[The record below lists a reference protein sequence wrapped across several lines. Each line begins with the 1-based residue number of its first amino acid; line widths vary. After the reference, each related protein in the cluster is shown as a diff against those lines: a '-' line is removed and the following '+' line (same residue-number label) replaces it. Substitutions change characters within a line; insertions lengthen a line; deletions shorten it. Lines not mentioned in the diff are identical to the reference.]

1 MENIDRILKL
11 AGLNEKAGDGGLPPG
26 WKFGTD
32 PSRVNEPMSKW
43 PDRDFEGREPY
54 NGPDDGYFPPEKTI
68 YGNYKQKH
76 KKWPQYD
83 LYSPDGENWQGL
95 WGGMRKGADGTYG
108 PREMPNTKNNG
119 WLATMDLVD
128 ADEVTGAKL
137 VMPHN
142 LVDTAGSMS
151 KNPDLGGSYSP
162 SEQAKRAKEFATKM
176 GLKDWDPKQ
185 GFDVVAGYIPYALN
199 VQPGEQFKREFGDN
213 KQVRVPLNLFT
224 PEEKGSM
231 AKARWSGSVM
241 PMITIGGYSIFNPG
255 APKFKDSPDDDDED
269 PKAAGQAAAP
279 AAKSAAGT
287 ASTGSVLNRA
297 NRANQSVG
305 GGGGGGGGDD
315 GVYAADAAPGTSL
328 AKIKPIPFDPKVQ
341 AMQKAIFA
349 KDPRALSKFGA
360 DGKLGPETAAA
371 MAKYPDIANQYIK
384 ALMTTGKTIG
394 DTYREV
400 TASKAP
406 TNEGDNIATFEE
418 AAYDHELARIK
429 SLSLLR

>member
-1 MENIDRILKL
+1 MENIDRMLKL

-26 WKFGTD
+26 WKFGSA
-32 PSRVNEPMSKW
+32 PGGEPIHKYA
-43 PDRDFEGREPY
+43 DRDFEGREPY

-83 LYSPDGENWQGL
+83 LYSPDGHNWQGL

-108 PREMPNTKNNG
+108 PKEMPNTKNNG
-119 WLATMDLVD
+119 WMATMDLVD
-128 ADEVTGAKL
+128 ADETTGARL
-137 VMPHN
+137 LMPHN
-142 LVDTAGSMS
+142 LVDTAGMLS

-176 GLKDWDPKQ
+176 GIPNWDPKQ
-185 GFDVVAGYIPYALN
+185 GFDVVAGYIPYALYLS
-199 VQPGEQFKREFGDN
+199 PGERFKGEFGEN
-213 KQVRVPLNLFT
+213 RQVRVPLNLFT
-224 PEEKGSM
+224 PEERGSM

-241 PMITIGGYSIFNPG
+241 PNITIGGYSLFNPG
-255 APKFKDSPDDDDED
+255 AAQYKDSPDDDETTT
-269 PKAAGQAAAP
+269 AAGQAAEP
-279 AAKSAAGT
+279 AAKTAAPAGK
-287 ASTGSVLNRA
+287 ALDRS
-297 NRANQSVG
+297 NQSVVG
-305 GGGGGGGGDD
+305 DDGGGGDD

-341 AMQKAIFA
+341 AMQKAILA
-349 KDPRALSKFGA
+349 KDPRALSKFRA

-371 MAKYPDIANQYIK
+371 MAKYPDIANMHIK

-400 TASKAP
+400 TAGKKT
-406 TNEGDNIATFEE
+406 TNEGDNVVTFEE
-418 AAYDHELARIK
+418 ASYDHELARIK
-429 SLSLLR
+429 SLSSFK

>member
-1 MENIDRILKL
+1 MENIDRIRKL

-26 WKFGTD
+26 WKFGVD
-32 PSRVNEPMSKW
+32 PTHANEPMNKW

-54 NGPDDGYFPPEKTI
+54 NGPDDGYFPPEKTQ
-68 YGNYKQKH
+68 YGNFLQKH

-83 LYSPDGENWQGL
+83 LYSPDGQNWQGR
-95 WGGMRKGADGTYG
+95 WGGMRKGEDGTYG

-119 WLATMDLVD
+119 WIATMDLVD

-151 KNPDLGGSYSP
+151 KNPDMGSSYSP
-162 SEQAKRAKEFATKM
+162 SEQARRAKELATKM

-241 PMITIGGYSIFNPG
+241 PNITIGGYSVFNPG
-255 APKFKDSPDDDDED
+255 APKFKDSPDDDED
-269 PKAAGQAAAP
+269 PKAAAAAP
-279 AAKSAAGT
+279 IAKTTAPAGN
-287 ASTGSVLNRA
+287 VLNRSSQVA
-297 NRANQSVG
+297 

-315 GVYAADAAPGTSL
+315 TGVYAADAAAGTNL
-328 AKIKPIPFDPKVQ
+328 ARIKPIPFDPKVQ
-341 AMQKAIFA
+341 TMQKAILA
-349 KDPRALSKFGA
+349 KDPRALLKFGA

-371 MAKYPDIANQYIK
+371 MTKYPDIANLYIK
-384 ALMTTGKTIG
+384 TLMTTGKTIG
-394 DTYREV
+394 DAYREL
-400 TASKAP
+400 TAGKAP